1 MTKLMKAVVTTLDE
15 DNLLLEKEVPLPNV
29 DSHDVLVKIAA
40 SGMNPVDVK
49 QLELAMAA
57 KEERVLGFDGVGEVV
72 SIGTDVKNIR
82 LVIVSFSLVN

>member
-1 MTKLMKAVVTTLDE
+1 MKAVVTTLDE
-15 DNLLLEKEVPLPNV
+15 DNPLLEKEIPLPNV
-29 DSHDVLVKIAA
+29 DSHDVLVKINA

-49 QLELAMAA
+49 QLELAVAA

-82 LVIVSFSLVN
+82 LVIASFSLAN